1 MTKSNS
7 LKEAPYAQ
15 RWRYVSNE
23 RVDLGWELMEYP
35 AHKEIDWR
43 PNDPFEA
50 TLVLI
55 DYERGRS
62 AARFIWEDPTTQT
75 RYPMFM
81 SGMVDLVKGHKIIK
95 GIVTAT
101 WIVVKR
107 GQNYGLE
114 AFNG

>member
-1 MTKSNS
+1 MTKRNS
-7 LKEAPYAQ
+7 LKEAPYAR
-15 RWRYVSNE
+15 RWKYVGNSP
-23 RVDLGWELMEYP
+23 VDLGWELMEY
-35 AHKEIDWR
+35 AAYKEIEWR
-43 PNDPFEA
+43 PNDPFET
-50 TLVLI
+50 TLVLVGQ
-55 DYERGRS
+55 ERGRS

-81 SGMVDLVKGHKIIK
+81 SGMLDLVKNHTIIK

-114 AFNG
+114 AV